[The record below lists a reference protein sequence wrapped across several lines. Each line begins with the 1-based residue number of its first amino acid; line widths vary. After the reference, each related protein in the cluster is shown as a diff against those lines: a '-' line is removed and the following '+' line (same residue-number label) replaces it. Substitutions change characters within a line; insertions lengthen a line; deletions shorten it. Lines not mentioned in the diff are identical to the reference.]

1 MAWELLITS
10 APRGLKPGSSGFCTV
25 LATRG
30 IPPNL
35 VERLEALSG
44 YRHVEIGGQSH
55 RNPVVYSHT
64 VIRLGGD
71 TYHILSR
78 IADAGRDYSGRS
90 NKLAHHLVLRPRE
103 CPPAG
108 PAALLSA
115 PRLMRERW
123 EGEVAWLE
131 TEPTL
136 PQINVAPGPCGLWQ
150 QVWGDAG
157 WGGVLAYRALAR
169 PEDPLY
175 LVYPDTV
182 GMLGL
187 FAEAVALLPESHRWR
202 VTFTT
207 HDMGLADVAQCRW
220 RAAPAGSPEALQW
233 RKTRGLEIWDLT
245 RPRGVAP
252 EGRPA
257 RAGREG
263 RLVSHPDQTP
273 SQPAPQKQE
282 SPVSAGVPGVRQ
294 PPELPPQFI
303 PVEGE
308 TYAVREPQLA
318 PPQLSPR
325 KLTSPQRLPSRG
337 QFWKGFGAGVAC
349 ALLLVGIVIVGL
361 RTISLPQSLE
371 WVPNMAFLR
380 SKSAPPSP
388 EQSGNKPA
396 DQSPREEQAQP
407 HNGAETTKENPENI
421 SQKQTSENKETPT
434 RPDTRKENPK
444 PPRGVQEEA
453 NTGKQPPHDVGPTVP
468 APNQDFAHRSDGPR
482 APAIP
487 DNRHDDSQ
495 AGEASRRPPP
505 VDSFSS
511 DEARPIDQCPY
522 DEVAWLLLPKL
533 TPKSAPQQSRTL
545 QVEEIIRVGEAAERQ
560 EQLCILR
567 VRQKD
572 GQVRYYVSLPAAPQP
587 DMYKPEQRIAIGSD
601 ETTVPT
607 VPLGVLYQIKPESGW
622 RPAGQNE
629 FVYEQNG
636 QVLLRIHIMHGPNNV
651 KIKTERGEHGNS
663 KEKSSLP
670 EELVAKLGYSFE
682 DPGNSNATIWVT
694 VVTLRFT
701 EGGNRGNQMSKMQ

>member
-169 PEDPLY
+169 PEDALY

-263 RLVSHPDQTP
+263 RFVSHPDQTP

-318 PPQLSPR
+318 PPQLSAR

-361 RTISLPQSLE
+361 RTTSLLQPLE

-380 SKSAPPSP
+380 SKGAPPSP

-396 DQSPREEQAQP
+396 DRSPREEQAQP

-421 SQKQTSENKETPT
+421 SQKQTSENKQMPT
-434 RPDTRKENPK
+434 RSDTGKENPK

-468 APNQDFAHRSDGPR
+468 APNQDFAHSSDGPR

-487 DNRHDDSQ
+487 DNRHEDSQ

-533 TPKSAPQQSRTL
+533 TRGARHLPKLEVRNQIGM
-545 QVEEIIRVGEAAERQ
+545 VEFAKSTEG
-560 EQLCILR
+560 LLSILR
-567 VRQKD
+567 VQQKN
-572 GQVRYYVSLPAAPQP
+572 GPVQYYVYFAASLHGKFPREQIIAVTSPQVQI
-587 DMYKPEQRIAIGSD
+587 E
-601 ETTVPT
+601 TVPIG
-607 VPLGVLYQIKPESGW
+607 VPYEIKPESNW
-622 RPAGQNE
+622 RSQKDNE
-629 FVYEQNG
+629 FVYRLGNSE
-636 QVLLRIHIMHGPNNV
+636 LLRV
-651 KIKTERGEHGNS
+651 KIEQGSGKVGMQLTVPLEEAKTQGEGEQ
-663 KEKSSLP
+663 KQALP
-670 EELVAKLGYSFE
+670 EELSAKLGCFFD
-682 DPGNSNATIWVT
+682 DPIESGKRIWVT
-694 VVTLRFT
+694 VVNLKFIKT
-701 EGGNRGNQMSKMQ
+701 GHAK